1 MLRVLTPR
9 VCIYHT
15 HDLNSLWYTEQ
26 HQCYPVVGTFALFF
40 SYSHKPRRSHIRVP
54 IINIQPEAAITC
66 NWYETLI
73 KISRDKYCWAQIWDA
88 TASTATFS
96 FDYELQRLRAVSAP
110 TTPILQHESHT
121 IAYNNIA
128 RTATSDPI
136 PIRTLEFLMTI
147 HNLHMFPQSNM
158 STLASHTSGVSSA
171 RALWLC
177 QLPVIPWLYMLY
189 QCKLQIHL

>member
-1 MLRVLTPR
+1 MCCASTVKRPPQCAVLTEDPPALYMQEEPQHCYQISSNVTSTTLVNLLLMLRVLTPR

-15 HDLNSLWYTEQ
+15 HDLSSLWYTEQ
-26 HQCYPVVGTFALFF
+26 HERYPVVGTFALFF

-73 KISRDKYCWAQIWDA
+73 KMSRDKYCWAQIWDA
-88 TASTATFS
+88 TASKAIFS

-110 TTPILQHESHT
+110 ATQILQHESHT

-128 RTATSDPI
+128 HTATFDPI
-136 PIRTLEFLMTI
+136 PIRTLEF
-147 HNLHMFPQSNM
+147 
-158 STLASHTSGVSSA
+158 
-171 RALWLC
+171 
-177 QLPVIPWLYMLY
+177 
-189 QCKLQIHL
+189 